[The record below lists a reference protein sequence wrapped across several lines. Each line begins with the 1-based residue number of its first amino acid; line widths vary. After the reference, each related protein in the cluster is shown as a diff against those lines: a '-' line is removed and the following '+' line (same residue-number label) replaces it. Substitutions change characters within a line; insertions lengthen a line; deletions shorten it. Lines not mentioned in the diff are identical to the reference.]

1 MFNKGGRLMRE
12 RRRRYK
18 IGITLLFEWF
28 VVDKT
33 HCILIFNHSF
43 DELSFS
49 KSLCEGGKRK
59 HRRCYHGKE
68 MVNKIYSTE
77 CGVKMRFNNH
87 SYLRNPF
94 LSSVGVLMCVCVCA
108 CDSSMQRSH
117 LRFGP

>member
-18 IGITLLFEWF
+18 IGFTLLFEWF

-49 KSLCEGGKRK
+49 KSLCDGGKESTGDVTMGRK
-59 HRRCYHGKE
+59 W
-68 MVNKIYSTE
+68 
-77 CGVKMRFNNH
+77 
-87 SYLRNPF
+87 
-94 LSSVGVLMCVCVCA
+94 
-108 CDSSMQRSH
+108 
-117 LRFGP
+117 